1 MLTMNQ
7 SLKELTVIPGVGKSI
22 ASDLW
27 NIGIRKVTDL
37 KGRDPEVLYGLSNKF
52 ACCVQDRCL
61 LHTFNTHS
69 DSHASANTQS
79 G

>member
-37 KGRDPEVLYGLSNKF
+37 KGRDPRF
-52 ACCVQDRCL
+52 FTD
-61 LHTFNTHS
+61 
-69 DSHASANTQS
+69 
-79 G
+79 